1 MRQIFRKIQRAVMI
15 MAPFLSLFTVSET
28 MAETKKRSNTFA
40 TPDFAYPETVERN
53 ARTAFDKASASGD
66 NIDMMRAAIQLTLA
80 KSMVDKST
88 SKANIALR
96 RSITTSSIPTIHM
109 STASACFPW
118 TPIRK
123 TQATGARDFTAR
135 R

>member
-1 MRQIFRKIQRAVMI
+1 

-53 ARTAFDKASASGD
+53 AMAAFDKASASGD
-66 NIDMMRAAIQLTLA
+66 NVDMMRAAIQVTLA

-88 SKANIALR
+88 SKANIAWLDSLAGVSPAPWGSLYYILEAR
-96 RSITTSSIPTIHM
+96 YYNELYSGNSYAVSYTHLTLPTTS
-109 STASACFPW
+109 
-118 TPIRK
+118 RV
-123 TQATGARDFTAR
+123 
-135 R
+135 